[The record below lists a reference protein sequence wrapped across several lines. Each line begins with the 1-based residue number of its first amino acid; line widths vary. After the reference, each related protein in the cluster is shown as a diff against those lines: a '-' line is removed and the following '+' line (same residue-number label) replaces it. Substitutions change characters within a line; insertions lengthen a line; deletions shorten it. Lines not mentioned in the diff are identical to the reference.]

1 MLDISGEEGFG
12 SLIRSL
18 TIVAAY
24 YDAEFLQRVIDSQKT
39 YTKKSYKQYNEISD
53 NEELDNEAAGRGGF
67 DFEDFDHGES
77 GVEEPDLMIRV
88 EIAT

>member
-1 MLDISGEEGFG
+1 MLDISGEESFG
-12 SLIRSL
+12 PLIRSL

-24 YDAEFLQRVIDSQKT
+24 YDVEFLQRVIDSQKT
-39 YTKKSYKQYNEISD
+39 YTKKSYKQYNEMSD

-67 DFEDFDHGES
+67 DFEDFDYGES